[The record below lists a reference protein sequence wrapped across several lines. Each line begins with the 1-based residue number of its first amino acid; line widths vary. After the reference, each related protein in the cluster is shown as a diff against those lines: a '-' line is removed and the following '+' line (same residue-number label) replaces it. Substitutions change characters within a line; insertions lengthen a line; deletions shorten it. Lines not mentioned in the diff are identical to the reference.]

1 MLRWIDVIKFATTGN
16 PKPGRRVAK
25 TGAEWRAQLTPE
37 QYRITRQAGT
47 ERAHSSAMCT
57 LFEPGKYACVCCDSL
72 LFDAG
77 EKFNSGTGWPSF
89 TQPIQENAISYR
101 KDDSHGMVR
110 VEVNCNTC
118 DAHLGHVFQDG
129 PEPSG
134 LRYCINAVSLMKIAS
149 SERKVTF
156 GGGCFWCTEAIF
168 QHLKGVSKVES
179 GYSGGDVA
187 NPTYREVCS
196 GETGHAEVI
205 EITYDPNQISYE
217 EIVGVHLSTH
227 NPTTLNQQGADHGTQ
242 YRSIIFF
249 RDASEKATAERL
261 VVELRERIG
270 KRVFTEIKPFVQF
283 YRAEASHQNYY
294 RRNQG
299 EGYCDAVIEPKLAR
313 FREKFAHLITP
324 TANGNTSPT

>member
-1 MLRWIDVIKFATTGN
+1 MLRWIDVIKIATTGN
-16 PKPGRRVAK
+16 PKPDRRIEK
-25 TGAEWRAQLTPE
+25 TDADWKAQLTPE

-47 ERAHSSAMCT
+47 ERAHSSPLCA
-57 LFEPGKYACVCCDSL
+57 LSEPGKYACVCCDSH

-101 KDDSHGMVR
+101 KDDSHGITL

-134 LRYCINAVSLMKIAS
+134 LRYCINAVSLKKIAS
-149 SERKVTF
+149 AERKVTF

-168 QHLKGVSKVES
+168 QHLKGVTKVES

-205 EITYDPNQISYE
+205 EVTYDPNQISYE

-227 NPTTLNQQGADHGTQ
+227 NPTTLNHQGGDHGTQ
-242 YRSIIFF
+242 YRSIIFY
-249 RDASEKATAERL
+249 RDAIEKATAERL

-283 YRAEASHQNYY
+283 YRAEANHQNYY
-294 RRNQG
+294 LRNQG
-299 EGYCDAVIEPKLAR
+299 EQYCDAVIEPKLAR
-313 FREKFAHLITP
+313 FREKFAHLL
-324 TANGNTSPT
+324 SDSK